1 MSFIGRAAN
10 NILHKLPLLDAIIFE
25 SNPDYS
31 CNTYPVFVE
40 MRKRLPNYKM
50 IWMTSKE
57 TLKQTGVYDVF
68 YYDDKS
74 LINKMKSKYYRSRA
88 KALISCNRFGKMGCQ
103 REGQVSLFLGHGS
116 KTKKTRRENFSY
128 CPGLVVDYVNIQSHF
143 FDDVTSFEYNV
154 DKDQLVYLGYPRC
167 DWFYANNDIN
177 TNLSKI
183 GINGKYMIWL
193 PTFRKHKSSNRNVHS
208 NKYDNIGMPL
218 IYTKEKLI
226 ECNDFLSD
234 LNLHIIYKPHPAQD
248 VSELK
253 KEKLSHIHIVNDN
266 ILNSIGV
273 QLYQVIA
280 GAKAL
285 ITDYSSVYFDFLLLN
300 RPIAT
305 TIDDIDLWKQNE
317 GFAFDLESIYKSSTE
332 QIADINELY
341 SFIQNVVVDNN
352 DDKIEARNKVC
363 HTTNIFNDGY
373 SSKRVAD
380 FIISKIN
387 KI

>member
-1 MSFIGRAAN
+1 MSFIGSAAN

-57 TLKQTGVYDVF
+57 TPKQTGVYDVF

-143 FDDVTSFEYNV
+143 FDDVTSFEYNA

-183 GINGKYMIWL
+183 GINVLGGNTL
-193 PTFRKHKSSNRNVHS
+193 PSLIHLTNDSAPIILLLIISNL
-208 NKYDNIGMPL
+208 G
-218 IYTKEKLI
+218 
-226 ECNDFLSD
+226 C
-234 LNLHIIYKPHPAQD
+234 
-248 VSELK
+248 K
-253 KEKLSHIHIVNDN
+253 KIVNSLFFN
-266 ILNSIGV
+266 ASENCKEYCCSTAKRSVILSSYI
-273 QLYQVIA
+273 LY
-280 GAKAL
+280 
-285 ITDYSSVYFDFLLLN
+285 
-300 RPIAT
+300 
-305 TIDDIDLWKQNE
+305 
-317 GFAFDLESIYKSSTE
+317 
-332 QIADINELY
+332 
-341 SFIQNVVVDNN
+341 NVVN
-352 DDKIEARNKVC
+352 EPLTSFAA
-363 HTTNIFNDGY
+363 T
-373 SSKRVAD
+373 VA
-380 FIISKIN
+380 
-387 KI
+387 